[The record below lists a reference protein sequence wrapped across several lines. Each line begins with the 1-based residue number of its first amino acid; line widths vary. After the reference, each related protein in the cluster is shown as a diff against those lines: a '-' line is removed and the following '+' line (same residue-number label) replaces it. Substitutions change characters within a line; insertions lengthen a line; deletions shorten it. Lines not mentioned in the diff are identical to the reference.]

1 MNVASELPS
10 PRAVRSRP
18 TRFYHSSE
26 DAVEG
31 GPIPALYKERPE
43 LGNSPCNGCK
53 TAGGRVEGVLLLVTG
68 GAVEGG
74 PILPQPA
81 LGSGGAVALRV
92 LRALGIDAAV
102 EESRESHPSPWSAK
116 GSGMTVPAE
125 RLSPYQSLQK
135 VAPAAGGMV
144 RTKLAKESR
153 ESLFLLRWL

>member
-10 PRAVRSRP
+10 PRAVCSRP

-53 TAGGRVEGVLLLVTG
+53 AAGGRVEGVPPLVTG
-68 GAVEGG
+68 GAVEGE

-92 LRALGIDAAV
+92 LRALGIDGAV

-116 GSGMTVPAE
+116 GSGITVPAE

-135 VAPAAGGMV
+135 VAAGRMV